1 MEDGLSRDAEVMSVL
16 RSEAELVGSR
26 DPGGWGGEGQDK
38 VLGRSELGVVLDLEN
53 GQPPEQ

>member
-26 DPGGWGGEGQDK
+26 DPGGGEGQDK

>member
-1 MEDGLSRDAEVMSVL
+1 MSVL